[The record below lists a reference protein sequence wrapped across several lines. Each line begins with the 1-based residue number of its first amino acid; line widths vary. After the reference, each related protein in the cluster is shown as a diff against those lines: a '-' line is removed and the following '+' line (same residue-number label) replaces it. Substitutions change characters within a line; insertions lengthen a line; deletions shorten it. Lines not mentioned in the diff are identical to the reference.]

1 MAESKEQQKN
11 ETNAGNVTEDT
22 TGKTVFESVFT
33 LDSGLINIDWDNG
46 SKDEVPR
53 KSNTEILE
61 MIMHC
66 KIGDALDRYILN
78 KYSFSEMCDRRESVK
93 KDNAV
98 DLMVRYVEEKQNVNE
113 DVDYDE
119 MFDRY
124 FCSGT
129 DFLLNEGNMY
139 IAVYCNGCHIF
150 LVKEWEKTYVKLD
163 TKDGINEQNAH
174 NYIDYINN
182 TANRGWS
189 EREIEYPLRN
199 TRTFGI
205 YWGTAYEI
213 GDLKPD
219 ELVKRYNITS
229 DTFSKLSGKDGD
241 NIETGSTI

>member
-22 TGKTVFESVFT
+22 TGKTVFESDFT

-119 MFDRY
+119 MFYRY

-129 DFLLNEGNMY
+129 DFLLNEGNKY

-163 TKDGINEQNAH
+163 TKNGINEQNAD

-229 DTFSKLSGKDGD
+229 DTFAKLSGKDGD
-241 NIETGSTI
+241 DTGTDSTN

>member
-22 TGKTVFESVFT
+22 TGKTVFESDFT

-119 MFDRY
+119 MFYRY

-163 TKDGINEQNAH
+163 DTQINGLEVLAIMNQH
-174 NYIDYINN
+174 LWLDFIPVIV
-182 TANRGWS
+182 
-189 EREIEYPLRN
+189 ICRN
-199 TRTFGI
+199 S
-205 YWGTAYEI
+205 
-213 GDLKPD
+213 D
-219 ELVKRYNITS
+219 EEN
-229 DTFSKLSGKDGD
+229 
-241 NIETGSTI
+241 